1 MAFISPP
8 AWQQAGTY
16 AARTD
21 RLSVLSALLGY
32 PGFASDEATPLRVRT
47 GVKPSYQA
55 YQLKVSAQGTP
66 NMSVALSAGFGFV
79 ENKDIA
85 GYGAYTVV
93 NDAPINLTIAA
104 SSGSQFRKDTI
115 VVQVLDAETLGVVN
129 SATAV
134 VVQGPYAAT
143 AGATV
148 RGTIPPNSLVL
159 ADVAVDA
166 GVTSIIAGKIT
177 DVRSYQ
183 VASGGILP
191 VLSTAVPD
199 HPAPG
204 QVMYATDSDTFL
216 YGTTAGTT
224 KALLDSAGQGIG
236 KFSFA
241 IRTSDSTPM
250 ASNTTLTADT
260 QLTIPVIANA
270 RYALDAFIQFLASS
284 PYDIKIDWTIPA
296 GATMTYA
303 ALGTG
308 TANFTDHDA
317 SIVAN
322 NVARGAKGNGGVAQ
336 AINSRAQLKTGGT
349 AGNVTLRW
357 AQNTSGAP
365 TTTVLEGSWVRLQ
378 RMA

>member
-47 GVKPSYQA
+47 GVKPSYQT

-66 NMSVALSAGFGFV
+66 NMTVSLAAGFGFI

-93 NDAPINLTIAA
+93 NDAPITLTIAA

-148 RGTIPPNSLVL
+148 RGTIPPNSLIL

-177 DVRSYQ
+177 DVRTYQ
-183 VASGGILP
+183 IASGGVLP

-204 QVMYATDSDTFL
+204 QPFYLTDTSVL
-216 YGTTAGTT
+216 RYGTTAGTT
-224 KALLDSAGQGIG
+224 KQIMTEEQITPGAWQAYTPTWSAAGTAPAIGNGSITARWCRVGRLITYIGSMVIGSSSTGGTGIWAMSLPVAAAANG
-236 KFSFA
+236 V
-241 IRTSDSTPM
+241 
-250 ASNTTLTADT
+250 LTE
-260 QLTIPVIANA
+260 
-270 RYALDAFIQFLASS
+270 
-284 PYDIKIDWTIPA
+284 
-296 GATMTYA
+296 
-303 ALGTG
+303 G
-308 TANFTDHDA
+308 TANYT
-317 SIVAN
+317 
-322 NVARGAKGNGGVAQ
+322 NVGDNYYLGVSEIA
-336 AINSRAQLKTGGT
+336 
-349 AGNVTLRW
+349 
-357 AQNTSGAP
+357 SGASTLTWTVKTNAAP
-365 TTTVLEGSWVRLQ
+365 SASAPVTTSVPVTASSNTRVHWNITYEAAS
-378 RMA
+378 